1 MKNINF
7 QNSKHDQSWFSIVLI
22 FSIILVSSLIKFFQE
37 YNSSKTAEA
46 LKNLITTTINV
57 IRDNT
62 SEEINMKKLVP
73 GDIVKLTAGDIIPAD
88 IRVISSKDLF
98 LSQSALTGE
107 SAPIEKNSILHSS
120 DTSVTDLANILLM
133 GTNVLSGTA
142 TGVVLA
148 TGKNSYLNAIG
159 ESLKNS
165 STTNSFEK
173 GIDDISRLLIKFML
187 LMVPIVFFIN
197 GYLKGAI
204 ELSKKKTI
212 VKKLDA

>member
-120 DTSVTDLANILLM
+120 DTSVTDLTNILLM
-133 GTNVLSGTA
+133 GTNVLSGT
-142 TGVVLA
+142 A